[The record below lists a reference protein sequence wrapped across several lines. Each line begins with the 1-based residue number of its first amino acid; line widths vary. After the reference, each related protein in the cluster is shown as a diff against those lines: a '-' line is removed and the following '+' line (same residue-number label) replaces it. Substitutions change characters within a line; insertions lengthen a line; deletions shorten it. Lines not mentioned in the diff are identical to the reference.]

1 MSRLGAEACRALV
14 NRFAVVARRAW
25 REVGRHRHLRLVDWH
40 PKGWRGNFGDELSRR
55 VVTAMLDRRGL
66 RADEGGKRLLAVGS
80 ILHFAADGDV
90 VWGSGR
96 NGKIAES
103 AHRARLLDVRAVRGP
118 LTREFLLGLG
128 IPCPEVFGD
137 PALLLPRL
145 SRWRVPGRGRKPF
158 VILPNLHDLGW
169 FLEQP
174 ECAPNVV
181 SPLSSVRRCLS
192 RILSSELVVSSSL
205 HGLVVAEAYGIRA
218 QLLLPPCHAEPI
230 FKYEDYYLSSGR
242 GSFHVARDLREA
254 LSFGGEE
261 IVLPDLDRLE
271 AAFPWDLFG
280 VSRGAENRRAAA
292 RGPA

>member
-1 MSRLGAEACRALV
+1 MNVDILRNQAGR
-14 NRFAVVARRAW
+14 VVALARRVA
-25 REVGRHRHLRLVDWH
+25 RDLGRHRHLRLVDWH

-66 RADEGGKRLLAVGS
+66 RAGAEGKRLLAVGS
-80 ILHFAADGDV
+80 VLHFAADGDV
-90 VWGSGR
+90 VWGTGR
-96 NGKIAES
+96 NGKIAEA
-103 AHRARLLDVRAVRGP
+103 AHRARSLDVRAVRGP

-128 IPCPEVFGD
+128 IPCPEVYGD

-145 SRWRVPGRGRKPF
+145 SRRRVPGRGRKPF
-158 VILPNLHDLGW
+158 VIVPNFLDLGW
-169 FLEQP
+169 FLERP
-174 ECAPNVV
+174 ECAPHVV
-181 SPLSSVRRCLS
+181 SPLSSVRRCVS

-242 GSFHVARDLREA
+242 GSFRVACDLREA

-271 AAFPWDLFG
+271 AAFHWDLFG